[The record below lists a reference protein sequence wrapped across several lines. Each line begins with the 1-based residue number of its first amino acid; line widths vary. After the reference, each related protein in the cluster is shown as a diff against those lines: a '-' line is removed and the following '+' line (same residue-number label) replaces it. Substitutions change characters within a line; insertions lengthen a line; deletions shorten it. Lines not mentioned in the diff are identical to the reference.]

1 MKEKNNIVKKSND
14 LIANARYELTITQQ
28 KLILFVMCMIRVED
42 DDFKT
47 YVIPV
52 SEIMER
58 MGVSDSLYS
67 RIKTESRD
75 LMKKVFT
82 IEERNA
88 AGKKVQTT
96 LSWFSSIQYVE
107 GSGSVQVRFD
117 PGLKSFLLHLKGRFT
132 TYMLDYVL
140 AMRSSYSVRIYELLK
155 MELAFHHKKDFG
167 LEEFKT
173 LLQIDQK
180 PAFAQYGNIKARILL
195 PAMKEITKNTDIQII
210 RFKERKRSR
219 KVIGFSLIFGLKP
232 SQEREAICNNYRAMK
247 SIRNINMRDTH

>member
-1 MKEKNNIVKKSND
+1 MKEKNNIVKKSNAF
-14 LIANARYELTITQQ
+14 IENARYELTITQQ
-28 KLILFVMCMIRVED
+28 KLILFVMCMVRVED
-42 DDFKT
+42 DDFRA

-75 LMKKVFT
+75 LMKKVLT

-117 PGLKSFLLHLKGRFT
+117 PGLKPYLLQLKGCFT

-140 AMRSSYSVRIYELLK
+140 PMRSSYSVRIYEFLK
-155 MELAFHHKKDFG
+155 MELAFHHKVYFA
-167 LEEFKT
+167 LEDLRTF
-173 LLQIDQK
+173 LQIDRK
-180 PAFAQYGNIKARILL
+180 PSFEHYGNIKARILL
-195 PAMKEITKNTDIQII
+195 PAIREIYEHTDLQII
-210 RFKERKRSR
+210 KLEEKKQSR
-219 KVIGFSLIFGLKP
+219 KVIGFTLIFGLKP
-232 SQEREAICNNYRAMK
+232 SREREAISSNYRAMK
-247 SIRNINMRDTH
+247 SIRNMRHIK

>member
-28 KLILFVMCMIRVED
+28 KLILFIMCMIRVED

-67 RIKTESRD
+67 RIKTESVD

-82 IEERNA
+82 IEESNA
-88 AGKKVQTT
+88 AGKKVQIT
-96 LSWFSSIQYVE
+96 LSWFSSIQYVQ

-117 PGLKSFLLHLKGRFT
+117 PGLKPYLLHLKGCFT
-132 TYMLDYVL
+132 TYTLDYVL
-140 AMRSSYSVRIYELLK
+140 PMRSGYSVRLYEFLK
-155 MELAFHHKKDFG
+155 MELAFHHKKDFT
-167 LEEFKT
+167 LEEFKAF
-173 LLQIDQK
+173 LQIDTK
-180 PAFAQYGNIKARILL
+180 PAFRQYGNIKARILL
-195 PAMKEITKNTDIQII
+195 PAMKEINKNTDIQII
-210 RFKERKRSR
+210 KFKEKKQSR
-219 KVIGFSLIFGLKP
+219 RIIGFTLFFGLKP
-232 SQEREAICNNYRAMK
+232 SQEGEVIRNNYRAMK
-247 SIRNINMRDTH
+247 SIRNMRNTN

>member
-1 MKEKNNIVKKSND
+1 MKEKNTIVKKSND
-14 LIANARYELTITQQ
+14 LVANARYELTITQQ

-82 IEERNA
+82 IEETNA
-88 AGKKVQTT
+88 AGKKDQNTYA
-96 LSWFSSIQYVE
+96 WFSRVHHLE

-117 PGLKSFLLHLKGRFT
+117 PGLKPYLLQLQKRFT
-132 TYMLDYVL
+132 TYKLDYIL
-140 AMRSSYSVRIYELLK
+140 PMRSIYSIRIYEYLK
-155 MELAFHHKKDFG
+155 MEQAFHHKVYFG
-167 LEEFKT
+167 LEEFKAF
-173 LLQIDQK
+173 LRIDQK
-180 PAFAQYGNIKARILL
+180 PAFEQYGNIKARILL
-195 PAMKEITKNTDIQII
+195 PAIREINKNTDLQIVKFI
-210 RFKERKRSR
+210 EEKRSR
-219 KVIGFSLIFGLKP
+219 KIIGFTLIFGPKP
-232 SQEREAICNNYRAMK
+232 LGERQRIYNNYRAMK
-247 SIRNINMRDTH
+247 SIRNMGDIN

>member
-1 MKEKNNIVKKSND
+1 MKEKNNNIVKKSNAF
-14 LIANARYELTITQQ
+14 IENARYELTITQQ
-28 KLILFVMCMIRVED
+28 KLILFVMCMVRVED
-42 DDFKT
+42 DDFRA

-75 LMKKVFT
+75 LMKKVLT

-117 PGLKSFLLHLKGRFT
+117 PGLKPYLLHLKGCFT
-132 TYMLDYVL
+132 TYMLDYIL
-140 AMRSSYSVRIYELLK
+140 PMRSSYSVRIYEYLK
-155 MELAFHHKKDFG
+155 MELAFHHKKDFT
-167 LEEFKT
+167 LEEFKAF
-173 LLQIDQK
+173 LKIDTK
-180 PAFAQYGNIKARILL
+180 PAFRQYGNIKARILL
-195 PAMKEITKNTDIQII
+195 PAIKEINKNTDIQII
-210 RFKERKRSR
+210 RFREKKRSR
-219 KVIGFSLIFGLKP
+219 KIIGFTLIFGLKP
-232 SQEREAICNNYRAMK
+232 SQEREVIHNNYRAMK
-247 SIRNINMRDTH
+247 SIRNMRHIK

>member
-1 MKEKNNIVKKSND
+1 MKEKNNNIVKKSNAF
-14 LIANARYELTITQQ
+14 IENARYVLTITKQ

-82 IEERNA
+82 IEETNA
-88 AGKKVQTT
+88 EGKKDQNTYA
-96 LSWFSSIQYVE
+96 WFSNVHHSE

-117 PGLKSFLLHLKGRFT
+117 PGLKPYLLQLQKCFT
-132 TYMLDYVL
+132 TYKLDYIL
-140 AMRSSYSVRIYELLK
+140 SMRSSYSIRIYEVLK
-155 MELAFHHKKDFG
+155 MELAFHHKKDFT
-167 LEEFKT
+167 LEEFKAF
-173 LLQIDQK
+173 LQIDTK
-180 PAFAQYGNIKARILL
+180 PAFEQYGNIKARILL
-195 PAMKEITKNTDIQII
+195 PAIKEINKNTDIQII
-210 RFKERKRSR
+210 RFKEKKRSR
-219 KVIGFSLIFGLKP
+219 KIIGFTLIFGLKP
-232 SQEREAICNNYRAMK
+232 SQEREVIHNNYRAMK
-247 SIRNINMRDTH
+247 AIRNMRNTK